1 MLLLLALPLMV
12 FAENTS
18 RPSSLTNPALSSPNL
33 SSEEVQKNTLEQA
46 KTAAARGASL
56 SATGF
61 SAASNSADDG
71 QDAADDEETNIHL
84 KSSTH
89 MGDVL
94 NQRLPVFGRNL
105 FGRQCE
111 QLHQARFFN
120 PEYRITV
127 GDEVNVQMWGAY
139 QLSQRITVDSQGNI
153 FIPDVGPVK
162 VEGVENQQLN
172 EVIQQHV
179 KKSFK
184 KGVNLYA
191 DLVTAQP
198 VQVYVAG
205 FVNSPGLYDGLSS
218 DSVIY
223 FLCAAGGINL
233 NEGSFRDIAVIR
245 NGKPLRQVDLY
256 DFLFKGF
263 VTPFQLHQGDT
274 ILVKAQ
280 KYIISVA
287 GDVKSSYQY
296 ELLDQELPLSAL
308 MSLANVEPTATYVR
322 IQRNQGRQPTF
333 IYEPIHSSK
342 PLKIKAGDR
351 ITFVADKEVQQTLI
365 TVKGQVKGPHQ
376 YVVKQGTTLRQ
387 FLKTLPLAPDANLAN
402 VQLFRESVARQQKEA
417 LNANLARLQRQ
428 TMTGETLTGDD
439 AKLQAARSELITK
452 FVQEAKQVETKGQV
466 VLGEPS
472 QWGHI
477 LLQNNDVINI
487 PPHSSVV
494 TVSGDVVNSISLTI
508 NPQYRLIDYIQAA
521 GGFQKTA
528 NQGEFLLVRQN
539 GQVQLVKHSWH
550 SGHVGL
556 QGGDQLIVLPKQT
569 ENGIKVTGMMSSILY
584 QLALAAK
591 VVVAL

>member
-1 MLLLLALPLMV
+1 MIKKLIFLIILFPLMV
-12 FAENTS
+12 LAEENN
-18 RPSSLTNPALSSPNL
+18 PSVKPPETVLSSV
-33 SSEEVQKNTLEQA
+33 EQVQKTSVEQA
-46 KTAAARGASL
+46 KNTASI

-61 SAASNSADDG
+61 SAPSNSGDEGNDP
-71 QDAADDEETNIHL
+71 ADDEETNIHL
-84 KSSTH
+84 KSTTH
-89 MGDVL
+89 MGAVL
-94 NQRLPVFGRNL
+94 NQKLPVFGRNL

-111 QLHQARFFN
+111 RLHQARFFN

-127 GDEVNVQMWGAY
+127 GDEVNVQLWGAY
-139 QLSQRITVDSQGNI
+139 QLSQKLTVDSQGNI
-153 FIPDVGPVK
+153 FIPEVGPVK
-162 VEGVENQQLN
+162 VEGVENQRVN

-179 KKSFK
+179 KQSFK

-233 NEGSFRDIAVIR
+233 SEGSFRDIAVIR

-256 DFLFKGF
+256 DFLLQGN
-263 VTPFQLHQGDT
+263 VNPFQLHQGDT
-274 ILVKAQ
+274 ILVRAQ
-280 KYIISVA
+280 KYIVSVA
-287 GDVKSSYQY
+287 GDVKSPYQY
-296 ELLDQELPLSAL
+296 ELLDKETPLSTL
-308 MSLANVEPTATYVR
+308 MHLANVEPTATYVR
-322 IQRNQGRQPTF
+322 IQRNQGTQPTF
-333 IYEPIHSSK
+333 LYEKIRASK
-342 PLKIKAGDR
+342 PVRIKAGDR

-376 YVVKQGTTLRQ
+376 YVVKQGTTLGQ
-387 FLKTLPLAPDANLAN
+387 FLKTLPLASNANIDN
-402 VQLFRESVARQQKEA
+402 VQLFRESVAKQQKEA
-417 LNANLARLQRQ
+417 LSANLSRLQRQ
-428 TMTGETLTGDD
+428 TMTGETFTGDD

-466 VLGEPS
+466 VLGPKDHWDS
-472 QWGHI
+472 I

-487 PPHSSVV
+487 PIKSSVV
-494 TVSGDVVNSISLTI
+494 TISGDVVNSISLTV
-508 NPQYRLIDYIQAA
+508 NPSYRLIDYIQAA

-528 NQGEFLLVRQN
+528 NQSEFLLIRQN
-539 GQVQLVKHSWH
+539 GQVQVVKHTWH
-550 SGHVGL
+550 SGQVGL

-569 ENGIKVTGMMSSILY
+569 ESGIKLTGMMTTILY

-591 VVVAL
+591 VAIAI